1 MVIMHVD
8 SLVCGF
14 SSQNV
19 ELELDMDSDS
29 ENEGALPCWDDGDRQ
44 FFFQKEILVV
54 MTMM

>member
-8 SLVCGF
+8 SLVCEF
-14 SSQNV
+14 SSENL

-44 FFFQKEILVV
+44 FFFRRRF
-54 MTMM
+54 